1 MSWGKAMAAG
11 AKQQAKTAAAE
22 AKAKPT
28 KVHKTFG
35 GKCAIAGCGNSATVR
50 RGKHNYCR
58 THGAELD

>member
-11 AKQQAKTAAAE
+11 AKQQAKTANQRT
-22 AKAKPT
+22 KDT

-35 GKCAIAGCGNSATVR
+35 GKCAMSGCDDPATVR